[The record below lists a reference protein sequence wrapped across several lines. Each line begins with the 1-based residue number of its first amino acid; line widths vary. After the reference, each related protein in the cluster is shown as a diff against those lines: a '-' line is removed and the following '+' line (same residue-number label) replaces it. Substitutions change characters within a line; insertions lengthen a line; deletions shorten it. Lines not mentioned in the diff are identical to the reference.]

1 MSCRPMGG
9 GWLSRLMNGVAS
21 NICVMPVEGGAFT
34 PVTNLGD
41 RPTIIARQ
49 VSWSPDGAS
58 IYAAVAEISADIIL
72 LDGLI

>member
-1 MSCRPMGG
+1 
-9 GWLSRLMNGVAS
+9 
-21 NICVMPVEGGAFT
+21 MPVEGGTFT

-41 RPTIIARQ
+41 RPTIIARH